1 MAQERQSIVDLSYKQ
16 GSAKMS
22 VYLGSTK
29 KEIIIIK
36 YLSEEKLCY
45 NRWFFFSWN
54 NACYIL
60 MMCSHPV
67 CCRHVEQCLLIAV
80 SGRGCMQ
87 IPCEFLN
94 VLAMFKT
101 SKLRKTQVCYI
112 LYMHRQT
119 LGLCAPTRCRPHYKK
134 KKKKVATSEE
144 HTHSLPQLSM
154 HTDASAPSCT
164 NSTAEQ

>member
-1 MAQERQSIVDLSYKQ
+1 
-16 GSAKMS
+16 
-22 VYLGSTK
+22 
-29 KEIIIIK
+29 
-36 YLSEEKLCY
+36 
-45 NRWFFFSWN
+45 
-54 NACYIL
+54 

-134 KKKKVATSEE
+134 KKKKLPPVKNTRIVCPNCRCILMLVPQVARIVQQSNSSFRSVLYFQSACWRCLFNLTCCQDFSMANTFVATKLYIE
-144 HTHSLPQLSM
+144 LIKG
-154 HTDASAPSCT
+154 
-164 NSTAEQ
+164 